1 MISSFY
7 KNQESI
13 ISYRADIY
21 TSYVVISQ
29 ISGSDMDETW
39 TEVAVLPVYNN
50 VSGVQTLTWES

>member
-50 VSGVQTLTWES
+50 VSGVQTSTWES